1 MRPLTLRIAGLRSYR
16 TERTVDF
23 TDLSLVAIIGPTG
36 AGKSSLLEGITY
48 ALYGASTW
56 DKRAVKELI
65 SDAALSMRVSLE
77 FEADGQVW
85 KVTRVISQKAAGT
98 HELICLS
105 DPGVAKV
112 DGDRAVNARIEEL
125 VGLDY
130 DGFCACVLLPQG
142 RFEQLLKATKKDRAS
157 ILKGILRLDEL
168 DLMRERATELAHRL
182 TPRCEEIQNA
192 RAQFL
197 PDPALTRQ
205 QAATKQQELQP
216 KREALENAKSTVDAL
231 IEQVGAHRRTAND
244 AEDGAGRIDDLVDEE
259 LMERLR
265 TLGEREVALVAEQRT
280 ATKNAEQADV
290 DAAAA
295 EGVVTDLR
303 KKRMDSTAIKE
314 ASHTVTSARE
324 DLSAIAE
331 DERQLAESARQLTAD
346 REAHASEIARLAPLA
361 AAVAER
367 QNAVN
372 DRRERVASAD
382 SVYEALTDQV
392 RAIVAAREALQL
404 ARRNEQVIRDEQATK
419 LAESTTATTNLQQA
433 RTAASNARG
442 LLAAAQRA
450 DLLVELAHDCRS
462 GDPCPVC
469 KRALP
474 EGFVTPALP
483 DDLRELRDA
492 VTRAEQEEQTSGS
505 NASAAEG
512 AVVIAE
518 RALKDAT
525 EQLTTSTR
533 IWEDHSADALPD
545 GLKVDTVELDEKTRQ
560 LLRAPQQLAKVE
572 LEAAETE
579 LEDAR
584 SEYTRLQLTCE
595 ATTGEHE
602 RRAQGL
608 ATATDGLERRRGTV
622 STRMRLLPAWIE
634 LGENPDDAAF
644 AAATELLITRLGE
657 AEQHEQTAADAA
669 QALATAKEAARAIET
684 RMREEV
690 LEPARAERTA
700 LTNLRGEL
708 GRLDIKLAQAPP
720 ETTQIAELSDWARA
734 VIDAGAREL
743 QRLRELSR
751 SENEAAKT
759 KADDGRKTVTALG
772 FDDSRALQQALI
784 EILAHEIAAKREL
797 EQANLQLE
805 PTAHLDTLLT
815 KARALRDGL
824 NELVRQLA
832 DAKFVGFVVERR
844 QRALLTSASGILSKM
859 TGGQFGFTEDFQI
872 IDRRSDMARS
882 ADTLSGGE
890 TFLASL
896 ALALGLVELAGRSG
910 GRLQALFLDEGFGS
924 LDPDALDQ
932 ALNELEQ
939 RAQAGRLIALISHVP
954 AIAERIDQIL
964 QVTKT
969 PQGSDI
975 HLLNEAERNAL
986 LLDDATGTAITAQ

>member
-1 MRPLTLRIAGLRSYR
+1 MRPLKLRIAGLRSYR
-16 TERTVDF
+16 TERTVELA
-23 TDLSLVAIIGPTG
+23 DLSLVAIIGPTG

-56 DKRAVKELI
+56 DRRAVKELI

-85 KVTRVISQKAAGT
+85 QVTRVISQRAAGT

-105 DPGVAKV
+105 EPGAAKV
-112 DGDRAVNARIEEL
+112 DGDRLVNARIEEL

-142 RFEQLLKATKKDRAS
+142 KFEQLLKATKKDRAS

-168 DLMRERATELAHRL
+168 DLMREQATELAHRL

-216 KREALENAKSTVDAL
+216 KREALENAKSTMDAL
-231 IEQVGAHRRTAND
+231 IEQVGEHRRIAND
-244 AEDGAGRIDDLVDEE
+244 AESGAGRIDDLIDEE
-259 LMERLR
+259 LMERLQ
-265 TLGEREVALVAEQRT
+265 TLGEREAKLVAEQCT
-280 ATKNAEQADV
+280 ATKNAEHAEV

-295 EGVVTDLR
+295 EGIATDLR
-303 KKRMDSTAIKE
+303 KKSMDSTAIKE
-314 ASHTVTSARE
+314 ASNTVTSARE
-324 DLSAIAE
+324 DLTAIAE
-331 DERQLAESARQLTAD
+331 EERQLAESARQLTAD
-346 REAHASEIARLAPLA
+346 SEAHASEIARLPPLA

-367 QNAVN
+367 QNTVN
-372 DRRERVASAD
+372 DWRETVASAE
-382 SVYEALTDQV
+382 SVYEAVTEQV
-392 RAIVAAREALQL
+392 RAIIAAREALQS
-404 ARRNEQVIRDEQATK
+404 ARRNEQATRDEHTTK
-419 LAESTTATTNLQQA
+419 LAESTTATTTFQQA
-433 RTAASNARG
+433 RTAASDARG

-450 DLLVELAHDCRS
+450 DLLAELAHDCRS

-474 EGFVTPALP
+474 ESFVAPALP

-492 VTRAEQEEQTSGS
+492 VRRAEQEEHTAGS

-518 RALKDAT
+518 RALNDAT

-533 IWEDHSADALPD
+533 IWEDHLADALPD
-545 GLKVDTVELDEKTRQ
+545 GLKVDTVELDETTLQ
-560 LLRAPQQLAKVE
+560 LVRAPQQLAKVH
-572 LEAAETE
+572 LEAAEKE

-584 SEYTRLQLTCE
+584 SKHTRLQLMCD
-595 ATTGEHE
+595 ATSGEHE
-602 RRAQGL
+602 RRSQEL
-608 ATATDGLERRRGTV
+608 ATATEGLERRRATV
-622 STRMRLLPAWIE
+622 SARVRRLPAWIE
-634 LGENPDDAAF
+634 LGETPDDAAF

-657 AEQHEQTAADAA
+657 AAQHEQTAADAA

-684 RMREEV
+684 RTREEV
-690 LEPARAERTA
+690 RDPARAERTA

-708 GRLDIKLAQAPP
+708 ARLDIELPQAPP
-720 ETTQIAELSDWARA
+720 ETTPIAELSDWARA
-734 VIDAGAREL
+734 VGDAGARAL

-751 SENEAAKT
+751 SENKAAKT

-784 EILAHEIAAKREL
+784 EILADEIAAKREL
-797 EQANLQLE
+797 EHANLQLE

-844 QRALLTSASGILSKM
+844 QRALLTSASGILSQM
-859 TGGQFGFTEDFQI
+859 TAGQFGFTEDFQI

-939 RAQAGRLIALISHVP
+939 RAHAGRLIALISHVP
-954 AIAERIDQIL
+954 AVAERIDQIL

-975 HLLNEAERNAL
+975 HLLNEAERQAL
-986 LLDDATGTAITAQ
+986 LLDDATGTAITA